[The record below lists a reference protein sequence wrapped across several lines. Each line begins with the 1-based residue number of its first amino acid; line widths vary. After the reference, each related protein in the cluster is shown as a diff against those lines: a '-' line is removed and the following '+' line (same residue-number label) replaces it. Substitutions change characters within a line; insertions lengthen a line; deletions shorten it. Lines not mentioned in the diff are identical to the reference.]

1 VSASPV
7 RAYDQVAAAW
17 LAGAEPAY
25 RRFADALVAAS
36 PEPLRDKRVLDIG
49 AGTGAASRSLLAVGA
64 VPCAV
69 DESDAMLRTAR
80 EVVPGVP
87 AVAGDA
93 LALPFADATWDAAV
107 SAFCINHLT
116 DPARLLAE
124 AGRVLRRGGV
134 VLAST
139 FADGADHPA
148 KAAVETVLLEA
159 GWEPSPWH
167 QKFRC
172 CTSGLT
178 STPARMESVAAAAG
192 LEDVR
197 VVSVLV
203 DSGLRTP
210 AELVGWRLGGAE
222 LAGFLGSLDA
232 ERREAITGAAVRAV
246 GPDPEPLH
254 RPVLILTARAPFV
267 ERGDQRR

>member
-1 VSASPV
+1 MSSSTV
-7 RAYDQVAAAW
+7 RAYDRVAAAW

-25 RRFADALVAAS
+25 RRFAEALVAAS
-36 PEPLRDKRVLDIG
+36 PEPLRGQRVLDIG
-49 AGTGAASRSLLAVGA
+49 AGTGAASRSLLAAGA

-80 EVVPGVP
+80 EVLPGVP
-87 AVAGDA
+87 AVAGDG
-93 LALPFADATWDAAV
+93 LALPFADARWDAAV

-116 DPARLLAE
+116 EPARLLAE
-124 AGRVLRRGGV
+124 AGRVVHPGGV

-139 FADGADHPA
+139 FAEGEDHPV
-148 KAAVETVLLEA
+148 KDAVEAVLLEA

-167 QKFRC
+167 QQFRC

-178 STPARMESVAAAAG
+178 SSPARLEAVAWDSG
-192 LEDVR
+192 LDDVR

-210 AELVGWRLGGAE
+210 VELVGWRLGMAE
-222 LAGFLGSLDA
+222 PASFLAGLA
-232 ERREAITGAAVRAV
+232 PERREAITAAAVRAV
-246 GPDPEPLH
+246 GTDPEPLR
-254 RPVLILTARAPFV
+254 RPVLILTARSPA
-267 ERGDQRR
+267 RLR